1 MNEVR
6 GVRTMKDNKREKE
19 KVKEKEEEEQQVK
32 GWVNDNNN
40 NIEPP
45 RRTNEWDSM

>member
-19 KVKEKEEEEQQVK
+19 KVKEKEEEEQQTDILVDFRERK
-32 GWVNDNNN
+32 VSLIGNGK
-40 NIEPP
+40 
-45 RRTNEWDSM
+45 SGS